1 MPLGHRASQLVSR
14 EGPGEPGLKEQPGD
28 NFPDSFT
35 GASEEQ
41 TQPLD
46 LPREWM
52 DGQWGFLSEEALC
65 SFLVAPLVVA
75 VAVGLL
81 LVGGHLCGRFGTCF
95 QISNVLSSV

>member
-41 TQPLD
+41 TQPLA
-46 LPREWM
+46 LPRE
-52 DGQWGFLSEEALC
+52 
-65 SFLVAPLVVA
+65 
-75 VAVGLL
+75 
-81 LVGGHLCGRFGTCF
+81 
-95 QISNVLSSV
+95 